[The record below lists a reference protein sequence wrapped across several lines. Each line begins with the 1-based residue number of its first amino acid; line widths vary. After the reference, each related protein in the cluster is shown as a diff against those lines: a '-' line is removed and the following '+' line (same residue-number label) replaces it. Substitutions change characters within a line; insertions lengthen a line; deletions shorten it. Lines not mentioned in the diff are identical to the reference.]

1 MLEKPPDDGQ
11 VYAGCHIQDWFLASK
26 IARYEN
32 LSMRR
37 PPTQK
42 EIASELHMA
51 LLKIVNE
58 GQWGDQNERL
68 RCKNTADLLLKFHGD
83 KVWSLNVLGS
93 VLAIFDV
100 THPFFEKDY

>member
-1 MLEKPPDDGQ
+1 M
-11 VYAGCHIQDWFLASK
+11 K
-26 IARYEN
+26 IFQCAD
-32 LSMRR
+32 

-58 GQWGDQNERL
+58 GQWGDQNERF